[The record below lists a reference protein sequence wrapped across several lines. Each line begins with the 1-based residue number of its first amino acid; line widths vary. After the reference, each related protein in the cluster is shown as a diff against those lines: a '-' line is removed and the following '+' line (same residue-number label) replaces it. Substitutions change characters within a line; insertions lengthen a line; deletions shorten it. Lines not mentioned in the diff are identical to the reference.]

1 MDAGDPPE
9 GGPLEPTVDVSG
21 EATTLDKRVTSLDDA
36 IQAMAGTRD
45 FGKHTKLRRVLE
57 ALRRVLLQPGGA
69 AAVQARAQAL
79 EEAGLFLETDWAS
92 PEILVPSLVGRSLSS
107 GDSDTVVMEAT
118 SELRM
123 LAVARGDFAHPTL
136 PAEDAR
142 QFLSQ
147 VLARNLQLLFTS
159 PSEAER
165 TQQGRTAQ
173 LIRDLF
179 RHLADEI
186 GYDSVLDNLVDEIWR
201 ILRQRPIQ
209 VEAVQSLITRIAI
222 YRDDPDVALGLSS
235 GHGIDRLITSLFGT
249 TEACREDPGIDV
261 YRSRL
266 EAMDTGGLQYEA
278 TGFARAMHD
287 TGLVSPYHAELLR
300 FLLRESDYLVG
311 EALGL
316 SDTGRNCLLRYSQL
330 VHRLIEVAVHPQTA
344 QSIYGL
350 ALLLDRGILY
360 EPPVVPALWRQ
371 LALELSPVARER
383 LTTVFGEVPGP
394 QARLVAGVL
403 SVLGQPLGVGQGD
416 NPTCQSAR
424 ALSMWSYK
432 DPDYLLQMVV
442 WAARDDEILMHFE
455 GQPISSKDS
464 ETGVASTLP
473 MDLDPVSLL
482 VVPHLDRIYAEMGR
496 RCAARPG
503 DPHRWVNPEFHGW
516 WAARGFH
523 INVDVETGN
532 LVDLDEFL
540 RQFHASYHP
549 SYNGEQPLIHPQPA
563 GVAVTDSA
571 ARYVG
576 WHAITILRVAPDPH
590 DVMRVYFFNPNNDS
604 GQDWGDS
611 VVVSTAGNG
620 ERFGEASLPFDQFA
634 SRLYIFHADPL
645 ERGEPEQVPAE
656 DVARIIGY
664 IERSWGN
671 DRLPART
678 LQALERPPSL

>member
-1 MDAGDPPE
+1 MK
-9 GGPLEPTVDVSG
+9 PTADLTST
-21 EATTLDKRVTSLDDA
+21 ATTLDKRVATLDDA
-36 IQAMAGTRD
+36 VQAMAETRD

-57 ALRRVLLQPGGA
+57 SLRRVLLQPGGA

-79 EEAGLFLETDWAS
+79 EEAGVFLETDWAT
-92 PEILVPSLVGRSLSS
+92 PEVLLASLVGPGLHS
-107 GDSDTVVMEAT
+107 GDVDTVVMEAT

-123 LAVARGDFAHPTL
+123 LAIARGEYPHPTL

-147 VLARNLQLLFTS
+147 VLAMNLELLFT
-159 PSEAER
+159 PPTEAER
-165 TQQGRTAQ
+165 TRQGRTAQ

-186 GYDSVLDNLVDEIWR
+186 GYDSILDELVDEIWR

-209 VEAVQSLITRIAI
+209 VEPVQSLITRIAV
-222 YRDDPDVALGLSS
+222 YRGDPDVDLGGS
-235 GHGIDRLITSLFGT
+235 GGGIDRLITSLFGT
-249 TEACREDPGIDV
+249 TEASREDPGVEV

-266 EAMDTGGLQYEA
+266 EAMDSGALQYEA

-300 FLLRESDYLVG
+300 FLLHESDYLLG
-311 EALGL
+311 EALGV
-316 SDTGRNCLLRYSQL
+316 SDTGRNCLLRYRDL
-330 VHRLIEVAVHPQTA
+330 VHRLIDRAVHPQTA
-344 QSIYGL
+344 QCIYGL

-371 LALELSPVARER
+371 LSLELSPAAQER
-383 LTTVFGEVPGP
+383 LTAVFGDQPGP
-394 QARLVAGVL
+394 RARLVAGVL
-403 SVLGQPLGVGQGD
+403 SMLGLPLGVGQGD

-424 ALSMWSYK
+424 ALSMWAYN

-442 WAARDDEILMHFE
+442 WAARDDEIIMHFE

-464 ETGVASTLP
+464 ASGVADTLP
-473 MDLDPVSLL
+473 TDLDPVSLL

-496 RCAARPG
+496 RCVDRPG

-516 WAARGFH
+516 SAARGFW
-523 INVDVETGN
+523 INVDVQSGN
-532 LVDLDEFL
+532 LVELDSFL
-540 RQFHASYHP
+540 RHFHASYHP
-549 SYNGEQPLIHPQPA
+549 SYNGGQPLIHPQPA

-590 DVMRVYFFNPNNDS
+590 DVMRVYFYNPNNDS
-604 GQDWGDS
+604 GQDWGDG

-645 ERGEPEQVPAE
+645 ERGEPEHVPAA
-656 DVARIIGY
+656 DVERITGY
-664 IERSWGN
+664 IERSWGA
-671 DRLPART
+671 DRLPAGD
-678 LQALERPPSL
+678 LQAAREPRDGAAR

>member
-1 MDAGDPPE
+1 MDAGDTP
-9 GGPLEPTVDVSG
+9 GGNPSKPTVDVSG
-21 EATTLDKRVTSLDDA
+21 AATTLDKRVTSLDDA
-36 IQAMAGTRD
+36 IQAMAETRD

-57 ALRRVLLQPGGA
+57 ALRRVLMQSGGA
-69 AAVQARAQAL
+69 AVVQARAQAL
-79 EEAGLFLETDWAS
+79 EEAGLFQETDWAS
-92 PEILVPSLVGRSLSS
+92 PEILIPSLAGPGLHS
-107 GDSDTVVMEAT
+107 GDADTVVMEAT

-147 VLARNLQLLFTS
+147 VLAMNLELLFTS

-186 GYDSVLDNLVDEIWR
+186 GYDSVLDHLVDEIWR

-222 YRDDPDVALGLSS
+222 YRNDPDIALGVSS
-235 GHGIDRLITSLFGT
+235 GHGIDRLVTSLFGT
-249 TEACREDPGIDV
+249 TEACREDPGIEV
-261 YRSRL
+261 FRSRL
-266 EAMDTGGLQYEA
+266 EAMDAGGLRYEA

-287 TGLVSPYHAELLR
+287 TGLVSPYHAELLQ
-300 FLLRESDYLVG
+300 FLRRESDYLVG

-383 LTTVFGEVPGP
+383 LATVFGEVPAP
-394 QARLVAGVL
+394 QARLLAGVL
-403 SVLGQPLGVGQGD
+403 SMLGQPLGVGQGD

-424 ALSMWSYK
+424 ALSMWSYG
-432 DPDYLLQMVV
+432 DPDYLLQMVT
-442 WAARDDEILMHFE
+442 WAARDDEVLMHFE
-455 GQPISSKDS
+455 GQPISSKGS
-464 ETGVASTLP
+464 ATGVASTLP

-496 RCAARPG
+496 RCAERPG

-516 WAARGFH
+516 WVARGFH
-523 INVDVETGN
+523 INVDVATGN
-532 LVDLDEFL
+532 LVDLDKFL

-576 WHAITILRVAPDPH
+576 WHAITILRIAPDPQ

-604 GQDWGDS
+604 GQDWGDG

-645 ERGEPEQVPAE
+645 ERGDPEKVPAE

-678 LQALERPPSL
+678 LQALGEPTSL